1 MYNLLLSP
9 PFAARDSL
17 QTVLKH
23 KAASFVPSPCLIGLG
38 RVGEQASGGGTSPCK
53 ATKGPCDITL
63 PPAVMSE
70 ATTMDFPR
78 QMAGMWGEGEE
89 KQGRKGGELR
99 DRGRGEGDRARP
111 YSPCVS
117 QGRAKCIETCAR
129 AGSGR

>member
-78 QMAGMWGEGEE
+78 QMAGMWGEGVAQEHLHWV
-89 KQGRKGGELR
+89 GGGA
-99 DRGRGEGDRARP
+99 RGRTRQAMALVP
-111 YSPCVS
+111 HM
-117 QGRAKCIETCAR
+117 
-129 AGSGR
+129 AGK